1 MIVWLNGTFGAGK
14 TSTANELVQLLPA
27 ARIYDP
33 GVVGHMLRHILG
45 EPSSDLEDWPPWRP
59 LVVQTAVEVQRYVGG
74 ALVTPMTLLRP
85 EYVREILGRFAQTG
99 LSVRHFVLHADED
112 ELIRRIWHDRTVP
125 PETQRWRLERLAG
138 YRAALG
144 WLADTSEMV
153 DTTQLTPVQVAQ
165 EIAGRL

>member
-14 TSTANELVQLLPA
+14 TSTANELVRILPG

-33 GVVGHMLRHILG
+33 AVVGTMLRHVL
-45 EPSSDLEDWPPWRP
+45 SDPVGDFQDWPPWRP
-59 LVVQTAVEVQRYVGG
+59 LVVQTAAEVHRYTGG
-74 ALVTPMTLLRP
+74 ILVAPAALLRP
-85 EYVREILGRFAQTG
+85 EYARQIFEG
-99 LSVRHFVLHADED
+99 LAAVQLATRHFVVHADED

-125 PETQRWRLERLAG
+125 QETQRWRLEHLAG

-144 WLADTSEMV
+144 WLPGVAEIL
-153 DTTQLTPVQVAQ
+153 DTTRLTPAEAAR